1 MFGER
6 RPLNLSA
13 AAESAFYRMSD
24 FEQRIVNA
32 NVGGRTPEVAACGH
46 YPLVHAV
53 LLLIGGWAY
62 WPTLQEIVSTWSS
75 NADYSHGFLVVP
87 IAIALLWSRRDVLP
101 SCGRS
106 IVWGGLVLF
115 GVAGLLRY
123 LAGRLYL
130 PELDGWSIPVWLGGL
145 VLMFHGRQRFRWA
158 LPALVFLWFATP
170 LPASVEIMLSTPLQ
184 QLSAAL
190 GSWALRLFGQPALA
204 EGTTILLNEHVLD
217 IERACSGI
225 RMFYGILAMAVAG
238 VVLARL
244 RGVVAVVLLLS
255 TIPVAVVANVTRI
268 VVTGLLVELYSSKAA
283 IRFSHDF
290 AGLLMIP
297 LAVLLFAF
305 VVLWLNSLIA
315 RFEYDR
321 EAGISW
327 LTKWALIALVLIA
340 TVIGW
345 GRYQQRHVRETL
357 LANAKQYEQQQN
369 WPWVAATLERYLQ
382 MEPTNQQVFEQYAEA
397 YGKYATTPQE
407 KMRSVALLQK
417 ASQQNTKRTDLA
429 VAAAATSSELGE
441 TRQTLKLCES
451 LLETDIDSQRLSV
464 VQRLYADALLRYTR
478 LDGTSIHYP
487 WQDVREAL
495 EAARQLP
502 DADIHYDIELA
513 RLWIE
518 ELPEPDEA
526 TRASKAKQIMDEL
539 VLSHGENPL
548 AWLARHRLLVDFAEY
563 YDDAQSREQATA
575 DLREALRLVGK
586 ATGGEKTKIY
596 LAAARQSRSEGQF
609 AEAERMLNQAIV
621 STPDNPTPYVEL
633 AEVKRTSDSS
643 TAREEAIEVLRRGLD
658 TVGAQNVS
666 LLLPLASLQT
676 DIGAWSEAET
686 TIEAVQTQLNGLSS
700 RTQSQLALGVGII
713 RGEILWELQGAYPA
727 IRSLESV
734 LSSESM
740 RIQRQLTPQLF
751 AQGNVLLGRLYTAVG
766 MLDQASEQYRSALQL
781 DPRSNATRIEA
792 ITPVLNSGD
801 LESAELLCRQLLRDD
816 PSTPEA
822 LLVMIRIHV
831 RRQLRLPPDS
841 RNWEAAE
848 RAYEQ
853 ATEYEVSPASLFLAR
868 VELLEA
874 QGNSAEAERLLRNAL
889 LEASEEA
896 VLWRE
901 LALVTD
907 RSGEVEAALT
917 AADRYLQ
924 LEPTEVEPHVIK
936 ATLLE
941 KANRSDEAEQLLVDL
956 LKQRS
961 GNDWVV
967 AAQELAR
974 LHLLLGKVESARSL
988 LEEIRNREPTNLR
1001 AINTLASLAW
1011 ATGDLSRL
1019 VGYETQL
1026 REVEGDAGTLW
1037 RFHRAQRLLDEA
1049 TSTLDPKFEEVRRLS
1064 QTLQNL
1070 RPRWARTSV
1079 LLGSIAMRRG
1089 KVDVATAAF
1098 RRAWELGDRSA
1109 LLADRLIDLLTRQ
1122 GRGRE
1127 AQSYVRQV
1135 QGSLSLSS
1143 RLLDRAIPY
1152 FVQGDDPTVALR
1164 LAETWVARQ
1173 PDDANAFMRLGNVL
1187 MAIAAENE
1195 TQQLAYWQRA
1205 TEAFEQALNLEPAN
1219 IEAWVGH
1226 FLAAQRIQ
1234 GAEFEPAEFLR
1245 EVGDRS
1251 DLAPHA
1257 QAALIAQV
1265 YNRLGRPLLVRQ
1277 QYREAI
1283 RLAKEQAVTVGVA
1296 RVHGLAAAFYLDA
1309 VPIIA
1314 ESHAREAIATNAH
1327 DELANQVL
1335 LQVLLRSDSS
1345 RRMDEAIKIIE
1356 SARKNM
1362 ATADVDYFRRLHAQ
1376 LLAKRDSK
1384 QASAKAIDLLETQ
1397 LQQTA
1402 DDQLLL
1408 ASMYERNGRLGP
1420 AFEILS
1426 RLVNTRKARTKDY
1439 AAFLEFWQK
1448 QFLAN
1453 SDGEGDPQFS
1463 SLAAAVYAK
1472 LMQRPSRQA
1481 EWLRWKTREVK
1492 ASDNTNEVGWNELK
1506 TRIDELL
1513 KINQNLELW
1522 QPDAK
1527 LAWSRS
1533 LLRVLCEEN
1542 LVEGMLNFVRQPVA
1556 DLQNHELGIAL
1567 CHALILI
1574 PGVEVDTQLIV
1585 NLLAGLQKEHP
1596 DRADLAR
1603 AIGDL
1608 HLLAGRNELA
1618 VDAYR
1623 RALDVGPENKLTS
1636 NNLALALAELPNKLG
1651 DAQAVTDY
1659 ALEKYGADAV
1669 LLDTLAVL
1677 QLIEGQPSEAL
1688 LILNRVLAISPEN
1701 PAALVHTAM
1710 AYQALGEV
1718 ERMKAAYI
1726 DAMVIGLDRRLLS
1739 QRDRRFCRSLDERL
1753 RRPSLDFSSQTN
1765 LRESL

>member
-1 MFGER
+1 
-6 RPLNLSA
+6 
-13 AAESAFYRMSD
+13 MSD
-24 FEQRIVNA
+24 SEQRIVDA
-32 NVGGRTPEVAACGH
+32 NIGERTQVDARGH
-46 YPLVHAV
+46 YPLVQAAV
-53 LLLIGGWAY
+53 LFIGGLAY
-62 WPTLQEIVSTWSS
+62 WPTLRGIVSTWSS

-101 SCGRS
+101 SCGQS
-106 IVWGGLVLF
+106 IAWDGLVLL

-145 VLMFHGRQRFRWA
+145 VLVFQGRQRFRWA
-158 LPALVFLWFATP
+158 SPALVFLWFATP

-184 QLSAAL
+184 QLAAGL

-244 RGVVAVVLLLS
+244 RGAVAVVLLLS

-268 VVTGLLVELYSSKAA
+268 LVTGLLVEHYSGEAA

-297 LAVLLFAF
+297 LAVLLFSL
-305 VVLWLNSLIA
+305 VVLWLNGLIA
-315 RFEYDR
+315 RVEDNR
-321 EAGISW
+321 EAGVSW
-327 LTKWALIALVLIA
+327 LTKWVLLALVLIA
-340 TVIGW
+340 AVIAW
-345 GRYQQRHVRETL
+345 GRYQQRNVRETL
-357 LANAKQYEQQQN
+357 LAHADQYEQQQN

-382 MEPTNQQVFEQYAEA
+382 MEPTDQQVFEQYAEA
-397 YGKYATTPQE
+397 YEKHATTPQK

-417 ASQQNTKRTDLA
+417 AWQQNTERTDLA
-429 VAAAATSSELGE
+429 VIAAAISSELGE
-441 TRQTLKLCES
+441 TRQTLKLCEL
-451 LLETDIDSQRLSV
+451 LLETDLDSQQMRV
-464 VQRLYADALLRYTR
+464 ARRLYADALLRYTR
-478 LDGTSIHYP
+478 LIGASINYS

-495 EAARQLP
+495 ESARKLP
-502 DADIHYDIELA
+502 DADIQYDIELA

-518 ELPEPDEA
+518 GLLEADEA
-526 TRASKAKQIMDEL
+526 TRASNAKQIMDEL
-539 VLSHGENPL
+539 VLSHEKNPL
-548 AWLARHRLLVDFAEY
+548 AWLARHRLIVDFAEY
-563 YDDAQSREQATA
+563 YEDSQSREQATA
-575 DLREALRLVGK
+575 DLRQALRLVGK
-586 ATGGEKTKIY
+586 ASGGDKTKIY
-596 LAAARQSRSEGQF
+596 LAAARQARSEGKL
-609 AEAERMLNQAIV
+609 ADAERMLDQAIV
-621 STPDNPTPYVEL
+621 STPNNPTPYVEL
-633 AEVKRTSDSS
+633 AEVKRISDSEM
-643 TAREEAIEVLRRGLD
+643 AHEKAIEVLRSGLD
-658 TVGAQNVS
+658 TIGKQSIS

-676 DIGAWSEAET
+676 DIGDWSEAEK
-686 TIEAVQTQLNGLSS
+686 TIETIQLQLNGLSS
-700 RTQSQLALGVGII
+700 RTQSQLALSVGII

-751 AQGNVLLGRLYTAVG
+751 ARGNVLLGRLYTEVG
-766 MLDQASEQYRSALQL
+766 MMDQASEQYRSALQL
-781 DPRSNATRIEA
+781 DPRSNATRTEA

-816 PSTPEA
+816 PSTQEA

-874 QGNSAEAERLLRNAL
+874 QGNSSEAEQLLREAL
-889 LEASEEA
+889 LEAPQEE

-901 LALVTD
+901 LAMVAD
-907 RSGEVEAALT
+907 RSGDIEAALT

-924 LEPTEVEPHVIK
+924 LKPAEIEPHVIK

-941 KANRSDEAEQLLVDL
+941 KANRSDEAEQLLVEL
-956 LKQRS
+956 LKQSS
-961 GNDWVV
+961 GNDWIA

-974 LHLLLGKVESARSL
+974 LHLLLGKVESARLL
-988 LEEIRNREPTNLR
+988 LEEVRNREPTNLR

-1011 ATGDLSRL
+1011 ATGDVSRL
-1019 VGYETQL
+1019 VGYEEQL
-1026 REVEGDAGTLW
+1026 RVVEGGSGTLW

-1049 TSTLDPKFEEVRRLS
+1049 TSKLDPKFEEVRRLS

-1070 RPRWARTSV
+1070 RPRWAKTSV

-1135 QGSLSLSS
+1135 QSSLSLSS

-1152 FVQGDDPTVALR
+1152 FVQGDDWSVALR

-1173 PDDANAFMRLGNVL
+1173 PDDANAFMRLGNLL
-1187 MAIAAENE
+1187 MAIAAEDK
-1195 TQQLAYWQRA
+1195 TQQSAYWQRA
-1205 TEAFEQALNLEPAN
+1205 SEAFEQALKLEPAN

-1234 GAEFEPAEFLR
+1234 RAEFEPAEFLR

-1251 DLAPHA
+1251 NLAPHT

-1265 YNRLGRPLLVRQ
+1265 YDRLGRPLQARQ

-1283 RLAKEQAVTVGVA
+1283 RLAKKQADAVGAA
-1296 RVHGLAAAFYLDA
+1296 RVYGLAAAFYLDA

-1314 ESHAREAIATNAH
+1314 ESHAREAIATHPH
-1327 DELANQVL
+1327 DELANYVL
-1335 LQVLLRSDSS
+1335 LQVLLQSDNSQ
-1345 RRMDEAIKIIE
+1345 RIDEAVKIIE
-1356 SARKNM
+1356 FTGKN
-1362 ATADVDYFRRLHAQ
+1362 TAAADADYYRRLHAQ

-1384 QASAKAIDLLETQ
+1384 QASAEAIELIESL

-1408 ASMYERNGRLGP
+1408 ALMYERSERLGP

-1439 AAFLEFWQK
+1439 VAFLEFWQK
-1448 QFLAN
+1448 QFLTN
-1453 SDGEGDPQFS
+1453 SDGEDDPQFS
-1463 SLAAAVYAK
+1463 SLAATVYAK

-1481 EWLRWKTREVK
+1481 EWLRWKTRELK
-1492 ASDNTNEVGWNELK
+1492 ASDNTEKIGWNEL
-1506 TRIDELL
+1506 RMQINELL
-1513 KINQNLELW
+1513 EINQNPELW
-1522 QPDAK
+1522 QTDAK
-1527 LAWSRS
+1527 LAWGRS

-1542 LVEGMLNFVRQPVA
+1542 LVEGIFNFVRQPIA
-1556 DLQNHELGIAL
+1556 GLKDHELGIAL
-1567 CHALILI
+1567 CHALILM
-1574 PGVEVDTQLIV
+1574 PDTEFESQPIV
-1585 NLLAGLQKEHP
+1585 NLLDDLQAEHP

-1603 AIGDL
+1603 AIGDW
-1608 HLLAGRNELA
+1608 HLLDGRYELA

-1623 RALDVGPENKLTS
+1623 NALDVGPESKLTS

-1651 DAQAVTDY
+1651 DAQATIEY
-1659 ALEKYGADAV
+1659 ALEKYGEDPI
-1669 LLDTLAVL
+1669 LLDTLVVL

-1688 LILNRVLAISPEN
+1688 LTLNGVLAVSPEN
-1701 PAALVHTAM
+1701 PAALMHKAM
-1710 AYQALGEV
+1710 VYEALGEDKK
-1718 ERMKAAYI
+1718 MKAAYL
-1726 DAMVIGLDRRLLS
+1726 DALVIGLDRRLLS
-1739 QRDRRFCRSLDERL
+1739 QRDRRFCHSLDERL
-1753 RRPSLDFSSQTN
+1753 MRSSLDFSSQVDRSAVVAGTN
-1765 LRESL
+1765 SELLATDAFLLNH